1 MKNPVR
7 PTILNQYIRQ
17 VKESRRLGPGLVHH
31 RWIPP
36 QATRTGR
43 PARPLLPELTAALA
57 RQGIDSLYS
66 HQAEALDAIRAGRDI
81 LVSTPTASGKS
92 LIYNLPVFEKIL
104 GNRDA
109 TALYLFPLKALAQDQ
124 LRSIS
129 RLSSGLGEEK
139 KFSTA
144 IYDGDTKATRRRR
157 LRDNP
162 PRILIS
168 NPDMLH
174 LALLPFH
181 DRWAA
186 FFSNLSFVILDEA
199 HTFRGIFGSHM
210 AWVIKRLRRICRHYG
225 ADPKF
230 IICSATVGNPLE
242 MAGNLLGR
250 PVTAITRSGAPR
262 AGRHF
267 LLINPLDSTA
277 HTASL
282 LLEQAISK
290 KLRTIVYTQ
299 SRKMTELISLW
310 TRARLKEQSGRLTA
324 YRAGFLPGE
333 RRKIERKLGSGDLL
347 GVVSTSALELGID
360 IGDLDICIL
369 SGYPGTMT
377 ATWQRSGRVGRRERD
392 SLVILVAGEDA
403 LDQYFM
409 RNPARFFS
417 RKIEEVV
424 LNPDN
429 EKIISQHLVC
439 AAAELPLE
447 KTDPLLN
454 DTARQLAGRM
464 AEQGSLLLSAD
475 NNRYHSGRRYP
486 HRQVN
491 LRGSNRP
498 LRIFREQDR
507 ALLGEIDG
515 HRCLRECHPGAVYL
529 HQGRTYLIS
538 SLDLEAREV
547 IALARK
553 VSFFTRPLGEKETT
567 VLEVLDSRQVRGCRV
582 NIGRLRVID
591 RIIGFQRRQVRGQGL
606 INTEKLELPPQVFET
621 EGIWLEIPDAVARE
635 IQARQLHFMGGIH
648 AIEHAAIGIFP
659 LLVLCDRNDVGGI
672 AYPFHPQVKGSA
684 IFIYDGH
691 PGGIGLARRAFS
703 RVEEL
708 LANTLDTIR
717 SCGCE
722 FGCPSCVHSPKCGSG
737 NRPMDKKGAQ
747 KILELLDREAGVV
760 DEKPVAPRVIHKKIQ
775 PAGRAAAA
783 IHYGVFDLETRR
795 SADAV
800 GGWHR
805 AERMGVS
812 VAVLY
817 DSAGNTFTP
826 YLEHELDAL
835 ITRLQGFDLVV
846 GFNTLRFDNRVLS
859 AHTSFDLTRLPSLD
873 ILAEI
878 RNRLGYRLS
887 LDHLAQVTLGVK
899 KSANGLTALQW
910 YREGRMA
917 ELVQY
922 CTDDVRITRDLY
934 RYGLKNGFLLFKNK
948 AGSRVRCP
956 VDFTGSG
963 KAITLSR

>member
-1 MKNPVR
+1 M
-7 PTILNQYIRQ
+7 
-17 VKESRRLGPGLVHH
+17 KESRRLGPGLVHH
-31 RWIPP
+31 QWIPR
-36 QATRTGR
+36 QETRSGKL
-43 PARPLLPELTAALA
+43 ARPLFPELAAALA
-57 RQGIDSLYS
+57 RLGIDSLYR
-66 HQAEALDAIRAGRDI
+66 HQAEAVDAIRAGKDI
-81 LVSTPTASGKS
+81 LISTPTASGKS

-104 GNRDA
+104 GNRDV

-124 LRSIS
+124 LRAVSE
-129 RLSSGLGEEK
+129 LSAGLADEK
-139 KFSTA
+139 RFRTA
-144 IYDGDTKATRRRR
+144 IYDGDTSATQRRK
-157 LRDNP
+157 LRENP

-181 DRWAA
+181 DRWAG
-186 FFSNLSFVILDEA
+186 FFSSLSFIILDEA

-210 AWVIKRLRRICRHYG
+210 AWVIRRLQRICRHYG

-230 IICSATVGNPLE
+230 IMCSATVGNPLE
-242 MAGNLLGR
+242 MAENLLGR
-250 PVTAITRSGAPR
+250 PVTVVTRSGAPR

-277 HTASL
+277 HAASL

-299 SRKMTELISLW
+299 SRKMTELISIW
-310 TRARLKEQSGRLTA
+310 TRTRLKEQSGKLTA

-333 RRKIERKLGSGDLL
+333 RRKIEKKLSSGDLL

-392 SLVILVAGEDA
+392 SLVILVAREDA

-409 RNPARFFS
+409 RHPDQFFS
-417 RKIEEVV
+417 RKVEAVV

-429 EKIISQHLVC
+429 EKIIRRHLVC
-439 AAAELPLE
+439 AAGELPLE
-447 KTDPLLN
+447 KTDPILGN
-454 DTARQLAGRM
+454 TARDLAGRM
-464 AEQGSLLLSAD
+464 AEQGNLLLSAD
-475 NNRYHSGRRYP
+475 GNRYHTGRRYP

-491 LRGSNRP
+491 LRGSSHP
-498 LRIFREQDR
+498 FRIFREQDR
-507 ALLGEIDG
+507 TLLGEIDG

-529 HQGRTYLIS
+529 HQGCTYVIS
-538 SLDLEAREV
+538 SLDLETREV

-553 VSFFTRPLGEKETT
+553 VSFFTRPLSEKETT
-567 VLEVLDSRQVRGCRV
+567 VLEILDSRQVRGCRV

-606 INTEKLELPPQVFET
+606 INTERLELPPQVFET
-621 EGIWLEIPDAVARE
+621 EGIWFEIPDAVAQE
-635 IQARQLHFMGGIH
+635 VQARRLHFMGGIH

-672 AYPFHPQVKGSA
+672 AYPFHPQLKKPA

-691 PGGIGLARRAFS
+691 PGGIGLARQAFNRA
-703 RVEEL
+703 EEL

-722 FGCPSCVHSPKCGSG
+722 IGCPSCVHSPKCGSG

-747 KILELLDREAGVV
+747 IILELLGRETGVV
-760 DEKPVAPRVIHKKIQ
+760 AEKPVATKVIHKKTRTIR
-775 PAGRAAAA
+775 RAVDS
-783 IHYGVFDLETRR
+783 IHYGVFDLETIR

-817 DSAGNTFTP
+817 DSATDTFTP
-826 YLEHELDAL
+826 YLEHQLDAF
-835 ITRLQGFDLVV
+835 IARLQGLGLVV

-859 AHTSFDLTRLPSLD
+859 AYTSFDLARLPSLD

-899 KSANGLTALQW
+899 KSANGLMALKW
-910 YREGRMA
+910 YQEGRME
-917 ELVQY
+917 ELAQY
-922 CTDDVRITRDLY
+922 CSDDVRITRDLY
-934 RYGLKNGFLLFKNK
+934 RHGLDKGFLLFKNK
-948 AGSRVRCP
+948 AGSTVRCP
-956 VDFTGSG
+956 VDFARGG
-963 KAITLSR
+963 